1 MVASSSAPLTKDTI
15 SDGASYSLAGR
26 VFHAGDGCH
35 TLVPQAPEVGCSATA
50 WLIDSGAVR
59 GVDVSGLR
67 IVTISWRGGPT
78 SSVAPR
84 IVALVDERATS
95 EQVQALVE
103 AFQGQLG
110 GPLSC
115 FALLDGTWSG
125 ICQVPIELT
134 YDGSSCILSAPN
146 CLRMAIPG
154 PDLPAAYSPAR
165 ESGVPVDWALGWVG
179 RGAAVSM
186 TMPNERWA
194 FDAQDCQA
202 FFAWFATR
210 SVPATDHAPL
220 GPSSWPEDRI
230 WAAWATIESWWPYRP
245 FYGRC

>member
-1 MVASSSAPLTKDTI
+1 MVASSSAPLTSDTI
-15 SDGASYSLAGR
+15 SDGDSYSLAGR

-59 GVDVSGLR
+59 GIDVSGLR
-67 IVTISWRGGPT
+67 IVTISWRAGQA
-78 SSVAPR
+78 SSAASR

-95 EQVQALVE
+95 EQMHALVE

-115 FALLDGTWSG
+115 FALLDGTWAG
-125 ICQVPIELT
+125 MCQVPIELT
-134 YDGSSCILSAPN
+134 GDGGSCTFSVPN
-146 CLRMAIPG
+146 RLHMAIPG
-154 PDLPAAYSPAR
+154 LNLPAAYSPAR

-179 RGAAVSM
+179 RDAAVSM
-186 TMPNERWA
+186 TMPDESWA

-210 SVPATDHAPL
+210 SVPATDQASS

-230 WAAWATIESWWPYRP
+230 WAAWATMESWWPYRP
-245 FYGRC
+245 FFGRC